1 MCLWGLQKR
10 IFPAGSIGILF
21 ELLVRQGM
29 LFKDKFL
36 FALRIF
42 LLMAALT
49 FIALGVFR
57 DEPFD
62 IFLKASN
69 ICLECIGIG

>member
-1 MCLWGLQKR
+1 
-10 IFPAGSIGILF
+10 
-21 ELLVRQGM
+21 
-29 LFKDKFL
+29 
-36 FALRIF
+36 
-42 LLMAALT
+42 MAALA

-57 DEPFD
+57 DETFD